1 MMFHKVRHFNQC
13 NPVSQSK
20 WQHVRHGSPE
30 EGGQEGVWVCVC
42 ERAGGGVCIYDTQ
55 SGIVMCVSKCVC
67 GMWYAYVYVCDE
79 KEKGKE
85 KDVERDGEK
94 EGGKLR

>member
-1 MMFHKVRHFNQC
+1 
-13 NPVSQSK
+13 
-20 WQHVRHGSPE
+20 
-30 EGGQEGVWVCVC
+30 
-42 ERAGGGVCIYDTQ
+42 
-55 SGIVMCVSKCVC
+55 
-67 GMWYAYVYVCDE
+67 MWYAYVYVCDE